1 MFRKILNIVIFLIFI
16 LNAYTAEAENT
27 AEGLAKLH
35 GIWGGIGIQDRE
47 AWSIKL
53 NLTDKNQPLIKY
65 PSIPCAGKLVF
76 LKQVQET
83 YIFREEIT
91 EHTDNCIN
99 QGTLEITPLD
109 PNTLQWTWYKPN
121 ELRVMSY
128 LNKFANEQAYNAYVS
143 QLLASYQTKTWEY

>member
-1 MFRKILNIVIFLIFI
+1 MFKTLFSTFILLVCILNMPIVK
-16 LNAYTAEAENT
+16 AENN
-27 AEGLAKLH
+27 AGGLAKLQ
-35 GIWGGIGIQDRE
+35 GIWGGIGIQEND

-53 NLTDKNQPLIKY
+53 NLKDNTQPSIEY
-65 PSIPCAGKLVF
+65 PSIPCAGKLIF
-76 LKQVQET
+76 LKQEQET

-99 QGTLEITPLD
+99 QGTLEIMRLD
-109 PNTLQWTWYKPN
+109 NNTLQWTWYKPN

-128 LNKFANEQAYNAYVS
+128 LSKFDTEQAYNAYVS

>member
-1 MFRKILNIVIFLIFI
+1 M
-16 LNAYTAEAENT
+16 
-27 AEGLAKLH
+27 
-35 GIWGGIGIQDRE
+35 
-47 AWSIKL
+47 
-53 NLTDKNQPLIKY
+53 
-65 PSIPCAGKLVF
+65 
-76 LKQVQET
+76 QET

-99 QGTLEITPLD
+99 QGTLEITPID

>member
-1 MFRKILNIVIFLIFI
+1 MFKTLFSTFI
-16 LNAYTAEAENT
+16 LLVCVLNVSVVKAENN
-27 AEGLAKLH
+27 AEGLAKLQ
-35 GIWGGIGIQDRE
+35 GIWGGIGIQDHE

-53 NLTDKNQPLIKY
+53 DLSDKHQPLITY

-99 QGTLEITPLD
+99 QGTLEITPID

>member
-1 MFRKILNIVIFLIFI
+1 MFKTLFSTFI
-16 LNAYTAEAENT
+16 LLVCVLNVSVVKAENN
-27 AEGLAKLH
+27 AEGLAKLQ
-35 GIWGGIGIQDRE
+35 GIWGGIGIQDHE

-53 NLTDKNQPLIKY
+53 DLSDKHQLLITY